1 MNKWNP
7 LQKAFDNSK
16 FNPDL
21 GHSGQSKKNA
31 RTELYISGIPP
42 DFTESAFRNLFSKYG
57 KVVHTK
63 LLDPKNSGFRTR
75 SGFIGYGSYYEA
87 QEAIKNL
94 NGCEIGQFVLHV
106 SVAEPRKPRNQAN
119 FEELAEKLNVGR
131 MIDADAHQLMKKT
144 EENFLSNQ
152 QRFFPPT
159 SKAESYL
166 DNPLCSPVSDRS
178 RSSGSNTPPRNY
190 KTKTFINNASNLS
203 HNHSRKSSILH
214 DDFSGHSFK
223 DVKKS
228 PSPTVNKKNRNSR
241 SHHNSFTN
249 KTKSPCQVCGQET
262 STYCTSCKSTFY
274 CSQDCQKKDWKVHKQ
289 TCKKMASEKSSEYNT
304 SNSSSICLDETFCQK
319 VAEDIFKSIKK
330 TQVKPVI
337 SSFPS
342 DIKKDMDLDLA
353 VIDIDPKSAFLL
365 CQNATTSSAKQL
377 EKLQMNLNTYYN
389 NEQGTVLSSVEIGDV
404 CAALYSDDNQW
415 YRAKIREFVDN
426 DQVLIQFLDYGNC
439 ELTNKNGLM
448 ELEETFTKLPAFCLV
463 CKLSGTNDVMSWT
476 ASQSEFLVDILQCNG
491 MLLKAKCTR
500 IVGEF
505 FYGQFWSNGVSINDK
520 MNRLTPIKASKMKS
534 PQSVSRS
541 FSPTKPDHSPLV
553 LSAEKTHKYS
563 PDRKHAKHKTTLR
576 QVKIPEEVFDVF
588 LSCIENPDSFYCQVV
603 AEDFVKIHNYLP
615 ELNRYFSSDVN
626 KVDYHPVVG
635 EICAALYEEDQQ
647 WYRTKVMKIL
657 TSNLCKVFFVDFGN
671 TADVSLQC
679 VQPLPDQYHSLPMQ
693 AFKASLA
700 NCFPIHG
707 RWSSK
712 AIDFFKGL
720 ENSMCKAKA
729 VKHSNRGDSNVSL
742 ILYINDNKSLND
754 EFVTRG
760 MAISNFPSEESSS
773 FVQKSADSDLMFC
786 TSLKPFVPPSNRK
799 CQIVISCLFK
809 PGGFYCY
816 VMNEHSMTME
826 QLSSNLSSQCSR
838 LQPPPRSRL
847 VPGAYCGAYFEKRRA
862 WCRAVVV
869 SVKESLIQV
878 QSVDYGN
885 TAWILDREIRLL
897 PCEFEQPPKL
907 ALSCRLADVQPAEE
921 KWDHEYTNTIFNVLD
936 SSLDAMF
943 IGKEGGEYVVK
954 IPDITNKLIQ
964 QHIAYY
970 CFELDN

>member
-1 MNKWNP
+1 MSHH
-7 LQKAFDNSK
+7 NSPQESSYNSR
-16 FNPDL
+16 FNFNVAD
-21 GHSGQSKKNA
+21 SDKSKNDFGTK
-31 RTELYISGIPP
+31 LYISGCPP

-57 KVVHTK
+57 KVIYTK
-63 LLDPKNSGFRTR
+63 LLEPKTSGFRPK
-75 SGFIGYGSYYEA
+75 SGFIGYGSYCEA

-94 NGCEIGQFVLHV
+94 NGCRINQFVLSV
-106 SVAEPRKPRNQAN
+106 SVAEPKKPRNQNN
-119 FEELAEKLNVGR
+119 FQDLTEKQKVSS
-131 MIDADAHQLMKKT
+131 MINSDAYQLKKKAQDNFSSQHFHQHRSYFQT
-144 EENFLSNQ
+144 F
-152 QRFFPPT
+152 
-159 SKAESYL
+159 KAESYL
-166 DNPLCSPVSDRS
+166 NNPLRSPVSDRS
-178 RSSGSNTPPRNY
+178 RSSGSNTSPTND
-190 KTKTFINNASNLS
+190 KTKPFTNNTSNLS
-203 HNHSRKSSILH
+203 HNGSRKLSISH

-223 DVKKS
+223 GVKKS
-228 PSPTVNKKNRNSR
+228 SSPTVNKKNRNSP
-241 SHHNSFTN
+241 S

-289 TCKKMASEKSSEYNT
+289 TCKKMASEKNYNT
-304 SNSSSICLDETFCQK
+304 SNSSICLDETFCQK

-389 NEQGTVLSSVEIGDV
+389 NEQGTVLNSVEIGDV

-439 ELTNKNGLM
+439 ELTSKNGLM
-448 ELEETFTKLPAFCLV
+448 ELEETFTKLPAFCFM

-520 MNRLTPIKASKMKS
+520 MNQLTPIKASKMKKS
-534 PQSVSRS
+534 PQSLNRS

-563 PDRKHAKHKTTLR
+563 PDRKHAKHKTSMR
-576 QVKIPEEVFDVF
+576 QVKIPEEIFDVF
-588 LSCIENPDSFYCQVV
+588 LSYIENPDSFYCQVV

-647 WYRTKVMKIL
+647 WCRAKVMKIL

-799 CQIVISCLFK
+799 CQIVISCLLK